1 MVKISPSLACA
12 DLVNLER
19 DIKVLEEGGVDYFHI
34 DIMDGHFV
42 PNFSI
47 GYDTM
52 RCMKQITEVPLEAH
66 LAIKNPEQHIELCS
80 QSGADIITIH
90 PEVTRHL
97 CRAVD
102 DIKNMGKLAGIA
114 ISPHIGIDVVD
125 YVLDDIDI
133 INCMTVNPGF
143 AGQKLFPFTL
153 DKIGLLKEKLST
165 SGNNTLIQVDGNVS
179 YEHIP
184 KMVDNGADILVLGTS
199 SLFQKD
205 KPLAERLNDVKAY
218 VASL

>member
-1 MVKISPSLACA
+1 
-12 DLVNLER
+12 
-19 DIKVLEEGGVDYFHI
+19 
-34 DIMDGHFV
+34 
-42 PNFSI
+42 
-47 GYDTM
+47 
-52 RCMKQITEVPLEAH
+52 
-66 LAIKNPEQHIELCS
+66 LCS
-80 QSGADIITIH
+80 QAGADIITIH

-114 ISPHIGIDVVD
+114 ISPHIGIDVLD

-133 INCMTVNPGF
+133 VNCMTVNPGF
-143 AGQKLFPFTL
+143 AGQKLLPFTL
-153 DKIGLLKEKLST
+153 DKIGLLNEKMSRAG
-165 SGNNTLIQVDGNVS
+165 SNILIQVDGNVS

-218 VASL
+218 LASL